1 MSYEL
6 LTVVACNGPGC
17 QVCVVPPLGKR
28 VQAAEEVAEAAG
40 WTRSANA
47 RHHLCP
53 GCQDK
58 GRRAIVRLVEP

>member
-1 MSYEL
+1 M
-6 LTVVACNGPGC
+6 
-17 QVCVVPPLGKR
+17 CVVPPLGKR